1 LLDDSRLEIDL
12 NMAVERSKPV
22 VEQVNEIL
30 QERIRSST
38 YEPGAKLPSESD
50 FASEFQVSRATI
62 RTVLARLENAGLIIR
77 KQGDGTYVN
86 ERLNDVN
93 AHLGGLWEFNQ
104 LISSSGHQASIKM
117 LETTFRASN
126 EEEAEYLGIESHD
139 EILELKRVFFADGKA
154 VILAHNIIPKA
165 SLEKSAEQID
175 GTKPIREFVKEYCQR
190 DIAYAISDIRA
201 SLVDASIANVLAQE
215 IGHPILKLKMIFYD
229 KNNLPLLYG
238 MSYFD
243 DSSLNLR
250 LVQAW
255 G

>member
-1 LLDDSRLEIDL
+1 
-12 NMAVERSKPV
+12 MAVERSKPV

-30 QERIRSST
+30 QERIRSVS
-38 YEPGAKLPSESD
+38 YVPGEKLPSESD
-50 FASEFQVSRATI
+50 FAAEFQVSRATI
-62 RTVLARLENAGLIIR
+62 CTVLARLENAGLIIR

-93 AHLGGLWEFNQ
+93 THLGGLWEFTQ
-104 LISSSGHQASIKM
+104 LITSSGHQASIRTV
-117 LETTFRASN
+117 ETTVRKS
-126 EEEAEYLGIESHD
+126 AEDESKLLGIEPD
-139 EILELKRVFFADGKA
+139 DDVIELKRVFLADEKP
-154 VILAHNIIPKA
+154 VILAHNILPKA
-165 SLEKSAEQID
+165 FLVKPSSKID
-175 GTKPIREFVKEYCQR
+175 GTKPIREFVNTYCQR
-190 DIAYAISDIRA
+190 EIAYAISDIRA
-201 SLVDASIANVLAQE
+201 TLVDTSIADVLSQE
-215 IGHPILKLKMIFYD
+215 IGHPILKLKIVFYD

>member
-1 LLDDSRLEIDL
+1 
-12 NMAVERSKPV
+12 MAVERSKPV

-30 QERIRSST
+30 RERIRSTT
-38 YEPGAKLPSESD
+38 YQAGEKLPSESD

-62 RTVLARLENAGLIIR
+62 RTVLARLEVAGLIIR

-93 AHLGGLWEFNQ
+93 THLGGLWEFTQ
-104 LISSSGHQASIKM
+104 LIASSGYQASIQVIG
-117 LETTFRASN
+117 TTIRIATDEEGEILDIAS
-126 EEEAEYLGIESHD
+126 GD
-139 EILELKRVFFADGKA
+139 EVLELKRIFLADKQA
-154 VILAHNIIPKA
+154 VILAHNILPKA
-165 SLEKSAEQID
+165 LLVKASTAID
-175 GTKPIREFVKEYCQR
+175 GTKPIRDFVSNYCQR
-190 DIAYAISDIRA
+190 EIAYAISDIQA
-201 SLVDASIANVLAQE
+201 TLVDKSIADTLSQN

-243 DSSLNLR
+243 DSALKLR

>member
-1 LLDDSRLEIDL
+1 
-12 NMAVERSKPV
+12 MAVERSKPV

-30 QERIRSST
+30 QERIRSAT
-38 YEPGAKLPSESD
+38 YVPGDKLPSESD

-93 AHLGGLWEFNQ
+93 THLGGLWEFTQ
-104 LISSSGHQASIKM
+104 LISSSGYQAKIQTVEITVRTSSTE
-117 LETTFRASN
+117 ETKL
-126 EEEAEYLGIESHD
+126 LGIEA
-139 EILELKRVFFADGKA
+139 EAEVLELKRVFLADEQA
-154 VILAHNIIPKA
+154 VILAHNILPKA
-165 SLEKSAEQID
+165 LLVKPFESID
-175 GTKPIREFVKEYCQR
+175 GTKQIREFMNSYCQR
-190 DIAYAISDIRA
+190 EIAYAISNIRA
-201 SLVDASIANVLAQE
+201 TLVDTSIADVLSQE
-215 IGHPILKLKMIFYD
+215 IGHPILKLKMVFYD

-243 DSSLNLR
+243 DSILNLR

>member
-1 LLDDSRLEIDL
+1 
-12 NMAVERSKPV
+12 MVVERSKPI

-30 QERIRSST
+30 RERIRST
-38 YEPGAKLPSESD
+38 IYQPGVKLPSESA

-93 AHLGGLWEFNQ
+93 THLGGLWEFSQ
-104 LISSSGHQASIKM
+104 LIENSGYQPQIQAV
-117 LETTFRASN
+117 ETTVRIASH
-126 EEEAEYLGIESHD
+126 EEAQLLGIASGD
-139 EILELKRVFFADGKA
+139 EVLALNRIFLANEKA
-154 VILAHNIIPKA
+154 VILAYNLLPKA
-165 SLEKSAEQID
+165 LLLKPLATID
-175 GTKPIREFVKEYCQR
+175 GTKPIRDFVNTYCQR
-190 DIAYAISDIRA
+190 QIAYAISDIQA
-201 SLVDASIANVLAQE
+201 TVVDAAIAGSLSQK
-215 IGHPILKLKMIFYD
+215 IGHPILKLKMVFYD

-243 DSSLNLR
+243 DTALKLR